1 MRNAIISPSAKEIFN
16 QSYVI
21 DLQLGF
27 EPEIEAP
34 YKWNVVNR
42 FAKSGF
48 NMISMAV
55 ATDATSLERT
65 IGYIAEVREK
75 ISTNSE
81 KYILVKSVHDIEKAK
96 TENKLAINFLLQG
109 PNPLSKNL
117 SMLEIY
123 YQLGV
128 RSLILAYNIRNP
140 YADGCIE
147 PHDAGLSQLGKK
159 LIKKMN
165 DIGMLIDCAHTGYNS
180 SLEAIALS
188 QSPVIFSHSNVY
200 ALHAHP
206 RNLQDEQIKAIAQ
219 SGGVIG
225 INGNGVLLGIEKATP
240 EKFVEN
246 IDYIA
251 QLVGAEF
258 VSLGTDWVYF
268 PELFENYMSHQ
279 AIFYSSNYTK
289 GIEAKKLTA
298 IEPEQI
304 IDVVELLLQRGYTR
318 QNYSGYSGRKLSQS
332 RTAGLEVKEVIVFG
346 KITLHINLSRFC

>member
-1 MRNAIISPSAKEIFN
+1 MSNTIVTELAKEIYN
-16 QSYVI
+16 QSCVI

-34 YKWNVVNR
+34 YKWDVVNR
-42 FAKSGF
+42 FAASGF
-48 NMISMAV
+48 SMISMAV
-55 ATDATSLERT
+55 ATDATSLEKT
-65 IGYIAEVREK
+65 IEFIAGVREK
-75 ISTNSE
+75 ISIDSD
-81 KYILVKSVHDIEKAK
+81 KYILAKSVQDIEKAK
-96 TENKLAINFLLQG
+96 AENKLAVNFLLQG

-117 SMLEIY
+117 SMLDVY

-140 YADGCIE
+140 FADGCIE
-147 PHDAGLSQLGKK
+147 PYDAGLSRLGKK
-159 LIKKMN
+159 LIQKMN

-188 QSPVIFSHSNVY
+188 QAPVIFSHSNVY

-206 RNLQDEQIKAIAQ
+206 RNLKDEQIKAVAQ

-225 INGNGVLLGIEKATP
+225 INGNAALLGVEQATP

-246 IDYIA
+246 IDYIS

-268 PELFENYMSHQ
+268 PELFENYMSRQ
-279 AIFYSSNYTK
+279 AIFYSSSYTK

-298 IEPEQI
+298 IEPEQVI
-304 IDVVELLLQRGYTR
+304 EIVELLLQRGYTR
-318 QNYSGYSGRKLSQS
+318 HNIQGILGENYLKVVRQVWK
-332 RTAGLEVKEVIVFG
+332 
-346 KITLHINLSRFC
+346 